1 MSLYGPS
8 MLRDDS
14 IVDSNF
20 FLFLFET
27 ALFVID
33 FSIDILR
40 RLYLFSFVFLIFISL
55 PLLLIDE
62 YVLVFMERLYRFA
75 TDKVFGVRLLLD
87 LVIIFFAE
95 FLAIVI
101 LADSIRS

>member
-1 MSLYGPS
+1 

>member
-1 MSLYGPS
+1 

-62 YVLVFMERLYRFA
+62 YVLVFMEMLYRFA
-75 TDKVFGVRLLLD
+75 TNKVFGVRLLLD